1 MDVVPL
7 AKGRTAIWPAAR
19 SGRGRKLG
27 RWFLSE
33 YVKAM
38 KYMHDPDD
46 DEISEL
52 LLDVVLAQLWGKC
65 KAPDFS
71 MSLTDPAEQLI

>member
-1 MDVVPL
+1 
-7 AKGRTAIWPAAR
+7 
-19 SGRGRKLG
+19 
-27 RWFLSE
+27 
-33 YVKAM
+33 M